1 MKRSYSGYGMK
12 MFDDV
17 PEDLSAK
24 RKSVS
29 VQTDKREQ
37 DKFQELFD
45 GFTENQ
51 LRAVMNLLMNVVNQR
66 KEEKMQTEEQEFKVI
81 QSVHTVTPLKG
92 CRFRREF

>member
-1 MKRSYSGYGMK
+1 MKRSYSDYGMK

-24 RKSVS
+24 RKNVS

-51 LRAVMNLLMNVVNQR
+51 LRAVMNLLVNVVNQR
-66 KEEKMQTEEQEFKVI
+66 KEEKLQTDEQELKVI
-81 QSVHTVTPLKG
+81 QSVHTVTPLK
-92 CRFRREF
+92 EML